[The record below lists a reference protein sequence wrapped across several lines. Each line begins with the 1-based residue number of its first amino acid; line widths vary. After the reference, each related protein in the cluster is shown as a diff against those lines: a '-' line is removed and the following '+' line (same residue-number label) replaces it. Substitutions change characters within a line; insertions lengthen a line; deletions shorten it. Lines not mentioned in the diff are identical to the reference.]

1 MSKVKDSHSREPK
14 FSDLIIVRAT
24 EEKIKIQVEEI
35 KSPEELKTEF
45 GAMINHELMT
55 PLFPILGYCK
65 ILFDSNTLGPLTSN
79 QKRAIGIIY
88 KNSKRLE
95 SLIRSLLDVQKL
107 ESNGMIFKKKDFDVK
122 KMISELIT
130 NFDSQITNKNIDF
143 IISMNSIIIH
153 GDFERI
159 KQVFVNLIE
168 NAIDFVP
175 SKNGII
181 EINALEKDDHVLF
194 HVKDNGVGISNEN
207 QKEIFK
213 KFYQT
218 DTSHAREHNGIGLG
232 LVICQG
238 IVEAHGGRIWCE
250 SKISK
255 GTIFNFTISK

>member
-1 MSKVKDSHSREPK
+1 MNKAKDSVSKELE
-14 FSDLIIVRAT
+14 FSDLLIIRKT
-24 EEKIKIQVEEI
+24 EEQIKIQVEEI
-35 KSPEELKTEF
+35 KSLEELRTEF

-65 ILFDSNTLGPLTSN
+65 ILFDSKKLGPLTDN
-79 QKRAIGIIY
+79 QKKAIKIIY

-95 SLIRSLLDVQKL
+95 SLISSLLDVQKL
-107 ESNGMIFKKKDFDVK
+107 ESNGMIFTKKDFDAK

-130 NFDSQITNKNIDF
+130 NFESRITNKNVDF

-159 KQVFVNLIE
+159 KQVFSNLIE
-168 NAIDFVP
+168 NAMDFVQ

-194 HVKDNGVGISNEN
+194 QVKDNGVGISNEK

-218 DTSHAREHNGIGLG
+218 DTSHARDHNGMGLG
-232 LVICQG
+232 LVLCKG
-238 IVEAHGGRIWCE
+238 IIEAHGGKIWCE
-250 SKISK
+250 SEINK
-255 GTIFNFTISK
+255 GTIFNFTIPK